1 MKIRAEIRE
10 QAGLENGRSLYF
22 YAASATQEHAQKQLM
37 HMLNQKEPGLEPHI
51 LVSRKGYRSENDA
64 IRLMRKLRREYEPF
78 ILSYWLHKNEKN
90 QETVPEKL
98 PENVVPEQ
106 TAVLEESSNPLQT
119 TEEK

>member
-1 MKIRAEIRE
+1 
-10 QAGLENGRSLYF
+10 
-22 YAASATQEHAQKQLM
+22 
-37 HMLNQKEPGLEPHI
+37 
-51 LVSRKGYRSENDA
+51 
-64 IRLMRKLRREYEPF
+64 MRKLRREYEPF

>member
-1 MKIRAEIRE
+1 
-10 QAGLENGRSLYF
+10 
-22 YAASATQEHAQKQLM
+22 
-37 HMLNQKEPGLEPHI
+37 MLNQKEPGLEPHI